1 MRDVYVVKHS
11 IATSLGNS
19 VEATWQRLL
28 QGHSALDAIHHFH
41 ADRLTSQKACCIPDL
56 LPAARENRVCA
67 LTRRVLDQI
76 TPVPP
81 GTCVVWAGIK
91 GNAEYIEADQNIE
104 MPYLPEHYHQWVAE
118 RLGIGPTRFCH
129 QCGVCLFHRGAGGR
143 RPEDCP
149 GRVRLRPYL
158 CCRRCHPLCLYRVF
172 RPEGAHPHRV
182 PSFR

>member
-1 MRDVYVVKHS
+1 MRDVYVVKHA

-28 QGHSALDAIHHFH
+28 QGHSALNVIHHFH
-41 ADRLTSQKACCIPDL
+41 ANRLTSQKACCIPDL

-67 LTRRVLDQI
+67 LTRRVLDPI
-76 TPVPP
+76 MPVPP
-81 GTCVVWAGIK
+81 GTCVIWAGIK

-104 MPYLPEHYHQWVAE
+104 MPYLPEHYHQWVAA
-118 RLGIGPTRFCH
+118 RLSIGAIGFDINAAC
-129 QCGVCLFHRGAGGR
+129 GGR

-158 CCRRCHPLCLYRVF
+158 CGRRCHPLCLYRVF
-172 RPEGAHPHRV
+172 RPEGDHPHRV